1 MCYGNQFI
9 GGTYPI
15 LEEEMMMLSLTSL
28 EAPLTERGYE
38 RMKELFALWYGKKIE
53 EAERDIRN
61 NLRKETECSIIKKR

>member
-1 MCYGNQFI
+1 
-9 GGTYPI
+9 
-15 LEEEMMMLSLTSL
+15 MMMLSLTSL

-61 NLRKETECSIIKKR
+61 NLRKETEYSIIKKR